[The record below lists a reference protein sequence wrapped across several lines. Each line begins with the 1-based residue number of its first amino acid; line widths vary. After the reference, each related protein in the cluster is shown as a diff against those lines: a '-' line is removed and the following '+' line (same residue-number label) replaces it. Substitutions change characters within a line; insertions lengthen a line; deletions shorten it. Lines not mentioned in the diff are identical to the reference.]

1 MRILIAVPALLVLGA
16 CNVTKDGNAV
26 TVQYD
31 QNTAENTAADIGN
44 SAQNIA
50 ADIGNDVAKTGDKIQ
65 NTVGN
70 ADVSVKV
77 GKDDDSK
84 DTTKTTTTTT
94 TTENKSK

>member
-1 MRILIAVPALLVLGA
+1 MRILIAVPALLVVGA

-65 NTVGN
+65 NKVGN